1 MGRNLLLGA
10 AGAIVA
16 LLSGTGVVAAGEA
29 GAARPAQAAAP
40 GVVKGKGAYDQWC
53 FGCHGPLPG
62 TGMFPPAGTYSL
74 QQRYGGK
81 LPAVLV
87 ERSDLQPELIRLV
100 VRKGVGIMPPTRKTE
115 VTDEDLEGIIAYL
128 TWK

>member
-1 MGRNLLLGA
+1 MGRHLLG
-10 AGAIVA
+10 VA
-16 LLSGTGVVAAGEA
+16 TGTVMALVSGTSVVAAE
-29 GAARPAQAAAP
+29 P

-53 FGCHGPLPG
+53 LGCHGPLPG

-100 VRKGVGIMPPTRKTE
+100 VRQGVGIMPPTRKTE
-115 VTDEDLEGIIAYL
+115 VTDEDLEAIVAYL
-128 TWK
+128 TRR